1 MYFGFSNSIVAR
13 FGNKRKERCKI
24 SQLPK
29 PPFSSPGHFSDRT
42 FFVTPAVKRFSI
54 LLSVINIDSLIVCL
68 QVILLSFILLL
79 CLGKLSL
86 RRREKISVL

>member
-42 FFVTPAVKRFSI
+42 FFVTPAVKRFSS

-68 QVILLSFILLL
+68 QVALLSSILLL
-79 CLGKLSL
+79 CSGKLPL
-86 RRREKISVL
+86 R